1 MAAGLRAYEATAPG
15 NGETTPKACAEAL
28 KGEPAGE
35 YLITVIPCVVRLS
48 GPIAFRTT
56 RPPISFP

>member
-1 MAAGLRAYEATAPG
+1 MTAGLRAYEATAPG

-28 KGEPAGE
+28 KGELGGA
-35 YLITVIPCVVRLS
+35 YLTTVIPCVVRLS
-48 GPIAFRTT
+48 GPIAFKST